1 MYPFFYLA
9 NLNFCIMKKEKLLF
23 SVVAM
28 FFAVSSVAQQNVTPS
43 RWKFS
48 EMPIGSA
55 KSLFLVEGASGK
67 GNLQYKSGEG
77 FRLADDLD
85 GAIVTA
91 SSGANAPNN
100 YAEMTDEQRKIFSDF
115 YEACQIIDGGT
126 LGNLFCYQGKE
137 STASDARITKA
148 TGSFGGAAMYFL
160 TKKDGMSP
168 GIYRVTIDIRVIS
181 NAGVDITDLST
192 GAGGISVYVANSWYD
207 PMKYAG
213 ADIQFDAAGKDSNM
227 KFYSNFNDYWQ
238 TYQFE
243 VNMVNIEDHETFPG
257 VFKLGFGKWFDNAIV
272 LMRDLKIEKVDAPTL
287 GGEAKLYGK
296 YNLDWSDAP
305 SGVNLSYSNNEVIVY
320 TVDNS
325 ISVLDAKST
334 IEVYTVTGELVRKVE
349 PISTFTSIPALQKG
363 AYIVKVG
370 KTVKKVVL

>member
-1 MYPFFYLA
+1 
-9 NLNFCIMKKEKLLF
+9 MKKEKLLF
-23 SVVAM
+23 SVAAM
-28 FFAVSSVAQQNVTPS
+28 FFAVSSVAQQNVTPAK
-43 RWKFS
+43 WKFS
-48 EMPIGSA
+48 EMPVGSA
-55 KSLFLVEGASGK
+55 QSLFLVEGASGK

-85 GAIVTA
+85 GAIVMA

-100 YAEMTDEQRKIFSDF
+100 YAEMTDDQRKIFSDF
-115 YEACQIIDGGT
+115 YEACQIIDGGS

-148 TGSFGGAAMYFL
+148 TGSFGGAAMHFL
-160 TKKDGMSP
+160 TKKEGMSP
-168 GIYRVTIDIRVIS
+168 GIYRVTIDIRVVS
-181 NAGVDITDLST
+181 NAGVDITNAE

-213 ADIQFDAAGKDSNM
+213 ANIQFDTAGKASNM
-227 KFYSNFNDYWQ
+227 KFYSDYNDYWQ

-243 VNMVNIEDHETFPG
+243 VNMINIENHETFPG

-272 LMRDLKIEKVDAPTL
+272 LMRDLKIEKVASPTL

-296 YNLDWSDAP
+296 YNLDWNDTP
-305 SGVNLSYSNNEVIVY
+305 SGMNSTYNNNEVIVY

-334 IEVYTVTGELVRKVE
+334 IEVYTVTGELVSKIE
-349 PISTFTSIPALQKG
+349 PTATFTSIPVSQKG

>member
-1 MYPFFYLA
+1 
-9 NLNFCIMKKEKLLF
+9 MKKEKLLF

-28 FFAVSSVAQQNVTPS
+28 LFAVSSVAQQNVTPAK
-43 RWKFS
+43 WKFS
-48 EMPIGSA
+48 EMQVGSA

-85 GAIVTA
+85 GAIVMA

-100 YAEMTDEQRKIFSDF
+100 YAEMSDDQKKIFSDF
-115 YEACQIIDGGT
+115 YEACQIIDGGS
-126 LGNLFCYQGKE
+126 LGHLFCYQGKE
-137 STASDARITKA
+137 STASDSRITKA
-148 TGSFGGAAMYFL
+148 IGSFGGVGMHFL
-160 TKKDGMSP
+160 TKKDGMSA
-168 GIYRVTIDIRVIS
+168 GIYRVTIDIRLIS
-181 NAGVDITDLST
+181 NAGVDVTNVE
-192 GAGGISVYVANSWYD
+192 GAGGVSVYVANSWYD

-213 ADIQFDAAGKDSNM
+213 ADIQFDTAGKASNM
-227 KFYSNFNDYWQ
+227 KFYSDYNNVWQ

-243 VNMVNIEDHETFPG
+243 VNMTNIENHETFPG

-272 LMRDLKIEKVDAPTL
+272 LMRDLKIEKVVAPTL

-296 YNLDWSDAP
+296 YNVDWNDTPTGFNSP
-305 SGVNLSYSNNEVIVY
+305 YKNNEIIVY
-320 TVDNS
+320 TVGNS

-334 IEVYTVTGELVRKVE
+334 IEVYTITGTLVNTIE
-349 PISTFTSIPALQKG
+349 PISTFTSIPVLEKG

-370 KTVKKVVL
+370 KIVKKIVL

>member
-1 MYPFFYLA
+1 
-9 NLNFCIMKKEKLLF
+9 MKKEKLLF

-28 FFAVSSVAQQNVTPS
+28 LFAVSSVAQQNVTPAK
-43 RWKFS
+43 WKFS

-77 FRLADDLD
+77 FRLADNLD
-85 GAIVTA
+85 GAIVMA

-100 YAEMTDEQRKIFSDF
+100 YAEMSDEQRKIFSDF
-115 YEACQIIDGGT
+115 YEACQIIDGGS
-126 LGNLFCYQGKE
+126 LGHLFCYQGKE
-137 STASDARITKA
+137 STASDSRITKA
-148 TGSFGGAAMYFL
+148 AGSFGGVGMHFL

-168 GIYRVTIDIRVIS
+168 GIYRVTIDIRLIS
-181 NAGVDITDLST
+181 NAGVDVTNSE
-192 GAGGISVYVANSWYD
+192 GAGGISLYVANSWYD

-213 ADIQFDAAGKDSNM
+213 TDIQFDAAGKASNM
-227 KFYSNFNDYWQ
+227 KFYSDYNTVWQ

-243 VNMVNIEDHETFPG
+243 VNMAQVENHETFPG

-272 LMRDLKIEKVDAPTL
+272 LMRDLKIEKVAAPTL

-296 YNLDWSDAP
+296 YNVDWNDTPTGFNSP
-305 SGVNLSYSNNEVIVY
+305 YKNNEVIVY

-334 IEVYTVTGELVRKVE
+334 IEVYTVTGTLVNTIE
-349 PISTFTSIPALQKG
+349 PTSTFTSIPGLEKG

-370 KTVKKVVL
+370 KVVKKIVL